1 MRTYILKRIL
11 SGILLVI
18 GLLLF
23 TFFLV
28 RLSPGNPASIGYDPL
43 KSSQSMSRLEKVW
56 GLDQPVH
63 TQFYAWVTGILHGDF
78 GRSYSNHKP
87 VTELLKQTIP
97 NTLLLTVPALVIQ
110 VVVGI
115 LLGLIQIIR
124 HNTWLDRFISS
135 FTLFI
140 YAIPA
145 FWLALIL
152 IMLFSQKFGWL
163 PSSQMISFSYDS
175 LSLWQKFLD
184 RCVHLL
190 LPVLTMSLTSIG
202 ITSRYIRNGLVDIM
216 DKTYITAARARG
228 LSEKR
233 IIFKHALRNTLV
245 PVITVTGQY
254 FPVLISSSVVIEL
267 IFSWPGMGRLVVL
280 SSYARDYPVIIACTF
295 LMAVFVVLGT
305 LLADILNAIVDPRIR
320 LQEKV

>member
-1 MRTYILKRIL
+1 MRSYIIKKIV
-11 SGILLVI
+11 SGLLLII
-18 GLLLF
+18 GLVLF

-28 RLSPGNPASIGYDPL
+28 RLSPGNPSAIGYDPL
-43 KSSQSMSRLEKVW
+43 KSPQSMSRLEKAW

-63 TQFYAWVTGILHGDF
+63 TQFYAWVNSLLHGDF
-78 GRSYSNHKP
+78 GRSYANHKP

-115 LLGLIQIIR
+115 LLGLIQVIR
-124 HNTWLDRFISS
+124 HNSWLDRFISS

-145 FWLALIL
+145 FWLALML

-175 LSLWQKFLD
+175 MSVWQKIAD
-184 RCVHLL
+184 RSAHLL
-190 LPVLTMSLTSIG
+190 LPVLTMSLASIG

-228 LSEKR
+228 LSKKR

-254 FPVLISSSVVIEL
+254 FPMLISSSIVIEL

-280 SSYARDYPVIIACTF
+280 SSFARDYPVIIACTF
-295 LMAVFVVLGT
+295 LMAVFVVFGT

-320 LQEKV
+320 LQEKI